1 MSKSVINTVKA
12 NKLNLQRNKNLA
24 TDKNTVV
31 KVIFTVFVAV
41 CSISMLLPFVWML
54 SASFKRPA
62 DIFQFPIKWIPPYWY
77 PDNYKYIFAKEN
89 SILLMYFNSIK
100 ITGINVVGSI
110 LTSSLAAYAFSKMK
124 FKGRDALFLIL
135 LGTLMIPSQVTYV
148 PRFVLFTWL
157 GLINSHYALILP
169 GLYAVFGT
177 FLVRQYFMQVPNG
190 IIESGV
196 IDGAG
201 DLRIWWQLVM
211 PVAKPALATFA
222 IIVFSH
228 HWNDYETPLIF
239 IRDKNLA
246 TLPLGLANFTDEN
259 GRMYHYIMALTSIS
273 LLPIFAV
280 FLAGQKYFIQGLTAG
295 AVKG

>member
-1 MSKSVINTVKA
+1 M
-12 NKLNLQRNKNLA
+12 
-24 TDKNTVV
+24 
-31 KVIFTVFVAV
+31 
-41 CSISMLLPFVWML
+41 
-54 SASFKRPA
+54 
-62 DIFQFPIKWIPPYWY
+62 
-77 PDNYKYIFAKEN
+77 
-89 SILLMYFNSIK
+89 
-100 ITGINVVGSI
+100 
-110 LTSSLAAYAFSKMK
+110 
-124 FKGRDALFLIL
+124 
-135 LGTLMIPSQVTYV
+135 